1 MTHLPQVAAR
11 AHRHLKVVKEEG
23 EVRVEVLEG
32 EGRVRELARLLSGQ
46 YTEAALSHARL
57 LLEAP

>member
-1 MTHLPQVAAR
+1 
-11 AHRHLKVVKEEG
+11 
-23 EVRVEVLEG
+23 VLEG